1 MNQTSTEVSLEE
13 EESTQTD
20 LRFFGPSGGWGLVD
34 LRELWTY
41 RELVLALAIRDLK
54 VRYRQAIVGVAWVV
68 FQPVITV
75 LIFSVLFRLL
85 DRDPTSKGVPYILS
99 AYAGLVAWQFF
110 AYVLRESSDSLVA
123 NRALI
128 TKVYFPR
135 IALPFATILCG
146 LVDALIALAVLVLM
160 MFWYQ
165 VTPGWQLLALP
176 IFLLLT
182 VVASLAAGLWFA
194 ALNAL
199 YRDVRYVVP
208 FLIQMGF
215 FVSPVMYETKK
226 LVPEEWWW
234 AYGLNPMVSVIEGVR
249 WSLLGTEPPSLGF
262 SAVSLTAVV
271 VLTLTGLVY
280 FRWAEQWI
288 ADRI

>member
-99 AYAGLVAWQFF
+99 AYAGMVAWQFF